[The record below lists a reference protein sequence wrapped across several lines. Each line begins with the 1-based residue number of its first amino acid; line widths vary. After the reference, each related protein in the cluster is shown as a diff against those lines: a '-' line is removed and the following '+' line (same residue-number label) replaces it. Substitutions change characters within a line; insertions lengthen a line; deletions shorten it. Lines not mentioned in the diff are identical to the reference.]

1 MAGRAR
7 GRVLVVEHDAALAE
21 LVEAALTDE
30 GYTVA
35 VLSPALPDALH
46 AAVGRLEP
54 DCVLLDGEGP
64 GGYGRAWGDAAW
76 LRARGRRVPVVMFT
90 VHAEAAAEGATG
102 ESARSR
108 AAGFSAVLAKP
119 FGLDALLAAVG
130 RAVGAAAPFDRSA
143 AAESARTRALVARLA
158 ASGARGIHASTRR
171 EWVSFEA
178 PDGAVV
184 LLYWSQRD
192 GVYYVTHEAAA
203 GGGFEPA
210 GRFDDVGAAV
220 RFAVSVRG
228 GPPPAEPGAGP
239 EAG

>member
-1 MAGRAR
+1 VAERAR
-7 GRVLVVEHDAALAE
+7 GRVLVVDDDQALCE

-30 GYTVA
+30 GYA
-35 VLSPALPDALH
+35 VSVLHLVDPDAVR

-64 GGYGRAWGDAAW
+64 AGFGREWADAAW
-76 LRARGRRVPVVMFT
+76 LSARGRRVPVVMFT
-90 VHAEAAAEGATG
+90 VSQRDADEGAAG

-108 AAGFSAVLAKP
+108 AAGFSAVVRKP
-119 FGLDALLAAVG
+119 FDLDALLAAVE
-130 RAVGAAAPFDRSA
+130 RAVGEAVPFDRSA

-158 ASGARGIHASTRR
+158 AAGARGIHASTRR
-171 EWVSFEA
+171 EWVSFAA

-192 GVYYVTHEAAA
+192 GVYYVTREAAA